1 MTRRLKRII
10 LLLGAIAV
18 VVAGGGATY
27 KKRHSIDRALERA
40 ALPRAV
46 DYDRAKPSL
55 APAAALLPAEVN
67 LKVPF
72 TPQAPHLNWDLP
84 YNEFCE
90 EASVYMAISYVRGQP
105 IPNRDAANRALLEI
119 QAFEEKKFGEYKDTT
134 IAETAQIFTDHYGYR
149 DVRLLENPTVL
160 DLKQAVAS
168 GKLVIVP
175 AAGRR
180 LGNPYFREPGPLY
193 HMLVLK
199 GYTADGK
206 FIVND
211 PGTWRGADFLY
222 SEEVIMNAMHDW
234 RDDRNID
241 LGPKIVLIVG

>member
-1 MTRRLKRII
+1 MTQQLKRII
-10 LLLGAIAV
+10 LPLGIAAIV
-18 VVAGGGATY
+18 IGGGAAY
-27 KKRHSIDRALERA
+27 WKRHSIDRALERA
-40 ALPRAV
+40 SLPRAM
-46 DYDRAKPSL
+46 DYDRAKPSSI
-55 APAAALLPAEVN
+55 PAATPLPAEVN

-105 IPNRDAANRALLEI
+105 IPNRDAADRALLEI
-119 QAFEEKKFGEYKDTT
+119 RAFEEKTFGSYKDTN
-134 IAETAQIFTDHYGYR
+134 IAKTAQILTDYYGYH
-149 DVRLLENPTVL
+149 DVRLLENPTVF
-160 DLKQAVAS
+160 DMKQAVAG
-168 GKLVIVP
+168 GKLVLIP

-180 LGNPYFREPGPLY
+180 LGNPYFRDPGPLY

-222 SEEVIMNAMHDW
+222 AEDVIMDAMHDW
-234 RDDRNID
+234 RDDRKID
-241 LGPKIVLIVG
+241 LGLKIVLIVG